1 MNTQMS
7 CYVVDDH
14 DYYAA
19 YSAEQAKKMHM
30 DSCQFD
36 EDDIDDV
43 CLVVGSLLDTVWF
56 DEESQEPVGSLRQ
69 WLAEATEP
77 GWIAGT
83 E

>member
-1 MNTQMS
+1 MNIQMS

-19 YSAEQAKKMHM
+19 CSAEQAKKMHM
-30 DSCQFD
+30 YSCQFD

-77 GWIAGT
+77 CWIAGT